1 VVEALIEARVKVRK
15 AAVAMGVTAKK
26 GLVQKEALSLP
37 VFSALKGL
45 NTLLETKRPMDA
57 DEKVSTAVHETE
69 KIAKQFTERVR
80 LAAGNMQFGGGSKH
94 KEVKSQLFEV
104 KCHLQP

>member
-1 VVEALIEARVKVRK
+1 
-15 AAVAMGVTAKK
+15 
-26 GLVQKEALSLP
+26 
-37 VFSALKGL
+37 
-45 NTLLETKRPMDA
+45 MDA